1 MDNMNNNPGQGNNG
15 YNQINNQQYNN
26 QQYNQQQ
33 YNQPQYRQP
42 QYSQPQYNVQ
52 PQYNNQQYNGGYQN
66 PNYQQKPQKQKSKLG
81 LGMLLGALLGI
92 LGTVAL
98 VFVFIV
104 SLAGSGMLK
113 VGANGAVYVQ
123 AVDVNDE
130 NGIGTAV
137 EKKLNSLDSLLDRF
151 YFNDVDKNKAADAIF
166 EAYLAA
172 YGDRYTVYYTPEEYK
187 SIMESTTGTFCG
199 IGAVCQQNEDGTVL
213 VVEPYEYAPAYKAG
227 IRAGDCVTKV
237 DGKDITSMG
246 LEAAVALIKGEKGTQ
261 VTLEVRRGEEI
272 KTFTVTREEVVVR
285 SVEYKMMENGIGYI
299 EITSFDTATTQQF
312 KDAVAD
318 LKSQG
323 LKGLVLDVRDN
334 PGGVLG
340 GVVEIVDEII
350 STGLIV
356 YMEDNQG
363 QRSEYK
369 GTTKSELTIPMAV
382 LVNGNSASASEI
394 FAGSLQD
401 YDKAEIIGTQTYG
414 KGIVQTIQPLSDGSA
429 VKITIAKYYTPKG
442 QDIHGKGVT
451 PDQVV
456 EIPEDATSDVQ
467 LEAAVKYI
475 QGKLN

>member
-26 QQYNQQQ
+26 QQYNQPQ

-312 KDAVAD
+312 KDAVSD

-456 EIPEDATSDVQ
+456 EIPKDATSDVQ